1 MATLAATGTAIG
13 YSGWRRSIARLHQTE
28 ETPFAA
34 LLPPGIWE
42 ELPAA
47 VRRRFQRHA
56 TAGAAITYAGE
67 VVECRMS
74 TAGWLLAQAARLI
87 GAPLPLGRDTG
98 VPATVCITEDR
109 AGRGQHWSRQYGR
122 AAGFPQVI
130 QSAKRFAGPT
140 GLEEYL
146 GHGIGIALRLA
157 TEADALLFV
166 GDHYFL
172 RVAGLRLRWPDWLAP
187 GQLVI
192 RHQDIG
198 GDRFV
203 FALDLIH
210 PLFGEMIHQVALFA
224 DPIEPR

>member
-1 MATLAATGTAIG
+1 MATLANEVTGAG
-13 YSGWRRSIARLHQTE
+13 YAGWRRNTARPSAFGTSQ
-28 ETPFAA
+28 FAR
-34 LLPPGIWE
+34 LLPPGHWNA
-42 ELPAA
+42 LPAA
-47 VRRRFQRHA
+47 IRHRFERKA
-56 TAGAAITYAGE
+56 TASAAITYAGE
-67 VVECRMS
+67 VVESRM
-74 TAGWLLAQAARLI
+74 TAAGWLLAQAARLI

-109 AGRGQHWSRQYGR
+109 AGHGQYWSRHYGC
-122 AAGFPQVI
+122 AEGFPQVI

-157 TEADALLFV
+157 IEDGALLFV

-172 RVAGLRLRWPDWLAP
+172 RLFGVRLRWPRWLAP
-187 GQLVI
+187 GELVI

-198 GDRFV
+198 GGRFV

-210 PLFGEMIHQVALFA
+210 PWFGELVHQVALFA
-224 DPIEPR
+224 DPIER

>member
-1 MATLAATGTAIG
+1 MATLANDVTGAR
-13 YSGWRRSIARLHQTE
+13 YAGWRRSIAARQ
-28 ETPFAA
+28 PAGASQFAR
-34 LLPPGIWE
+34 LLPAGHWAQ
-42 ELPAA
+42 LPAT
-47 VRRRFQRHA
+47 VRRRFERKVP
-56 TAGAAITYAGE
+56 AGAAITYAGE

-74 TAGWLLAQAARLI
+74 AAGWILAQAARLI

-109 AGRGQHWSRQYGR
+109 AGRGQYWSRHYGR

-146 GHGIGIALRLA
+146 GHGIGIALRLV
-157 TEADALLFV
+157 TEDGALLFV

-172 RVAGLRLRWPDWLAP
+172 RLFGARLRWPGWLAP
-187 GQLVI
+187 GKLVI

-198 GDRFV
+198 GGRFV
-203 FALDLIH
+203 FALDLVH
-210 PLFGEMIHQVALFA
+210 PRFGELVHQVALFA
-224 DPIEPR
+224 DPVEP

>member
-1 MATLAATGTAIG
+1 M
-13 YSGWRRSIARLHQTE
+13 
-28 ETPFAA
+28 
-34 LLPPGIWE
+34 
-42 ELPAA
+42 
-47 VRRRFQRHA
+47 V
-56 TAGAAITYAGE
+56 GAAITYAGE
-67 VVECRMS
+67 VVECRMN
-74 TAGWLLAQAARLI
+74 AVGWLLAQAARLV
-87 GAPLPLGRDTG
+87 GGPLPLGRDTG
-98 VPATVCITEDR
+98 VAATVCITEDR
-109 AGRGQHWSRQYGR
+109 IGRGQYWSRQYGR
-122 AAGFPQVI
+122 ATGFPQII

-157 TEADALLFV
+157 TERDTLLFV

-172 RVAGLRLRWPDWLAP
+172 RVAGLRLRWPRWLAP

>member
-1 MATLAATGTAIG
+1 MATLANEGTGAL
-13 YSGWRRSIARLHQTE
+13 YAGWRRSVAAPQASQ
-28 ETPFAA
+28 FAA
-34 LLPPGIWE
+34 LLPAGHWAK
-42 ELPAA
+42 LPAT
-47 VRRRFQRHA
+47 VRRRFERKA
-56 TAGAAITYAGE
+56 LAGAAITYAGE

-109 AGRGQHWSRQYGR
+109 AGHGQYWSRNYGR
-122 AAGFPQVI
+122 ATGFPQVI

-146 GHGIGIALRLA
+146 GYGIGIALRLA
-157 TEADALLFV
+157 TEDGALLFI

-172 RVAGLRLRWPDWLAP
+172 RLFGARLRWPRWLAP
-187 GQLVI
+187 GELVI

-198 GDRFV
+198 GGRFV
-203 FALDLIH
+203 FALDLVH
-210 PLFGEMIHQVALFA
+210 PWFGELLHQVALFA
-224 DPIEPR
+224 DPVER